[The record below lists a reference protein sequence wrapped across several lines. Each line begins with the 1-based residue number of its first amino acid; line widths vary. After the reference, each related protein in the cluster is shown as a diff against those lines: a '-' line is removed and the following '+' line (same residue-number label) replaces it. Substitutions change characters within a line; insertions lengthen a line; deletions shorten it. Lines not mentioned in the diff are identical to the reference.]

1 MLRFPVKKIRK
12 QFKLLLLLVLLTSAV
27 WFTYLHINQGKTI
40 KLHFN
45 YGKDGERQTE
55 GTDASRKRD
64 ARSSAGHHKSEDT
77 SDSREDDAA
86 DDEPITG
93 GADSRD
99 QSRVRKF
106 LSQHHKKLPWKP
118 EYKGQANLHVFEDW
132 CGSSIAQLR
141 KNLHFPLYPH
151 TRTTVKKLAVAPKWK
166 NYGLRIFGFLHPYR
180 DGDFQF
186 SVSSDDNSEFWLSP
200 DESPLNARLL
210 VYVGQ
215 LGTEWTA
222 PGEFSKFRSQ
232 SSKSVHLI
240 SSRRYYFEI
249 LHKQDDKGSD
259 HVEVGWRP
267 FLPGLKYE
275 VIDSA
280 YISVYTDESSLKMNS
295 VDHIPQTLASH
306 IRLPEAAQPQGVEGV
321 GILHH
326 GADMLRPDP
335 RDTFYS
341 TPMIDSSRLENVLPA
356 CVYSPTY
363 VVKDFPIARYQGLQ
377 FVYLSFVYPNDFTRL
392 THMEREN
399 KCFYRESPIY
409 LEKFGFYKYMKMDEE
424 EDDRP
429 FFFPNP
435 DDFLEEEEVVEAED
449 EAEIVGTQAP
459 KKPSHPSHTS
469 NPSHLHSKPGT
480 TPAGREADEE
490 EDPNEEGEEAVNSNL
505 QHRERR
511 RFSRRDG
518 QMGRD
523 IDRDW
528 GRDYT
533 RGNARHN
540 ARKGLEQ
547 AQPRVLESDT
557 DSVVQ
562 GRSLSWVHS
571 GPGEVGPVR
580 KGDGGEGGGGG
591 EKGAEAPPKLSK
603 SSLLFPQKSSLSAFA
618 SHAKQMLSNS
628 AHRKSPHDSTS
639 KLSGNKKEK
648 KEENKI
654 YITRPRPLKERE
666 REQRRERREERAS
679 RRTREVFPGVFLYQT
694 GKTTRLVNLGA
705 KGHVGGG
712 VTGSKSLVS
721 APQLWPNPPT
731 KEGKPYPHNASHSI
745 SAQNRS
751 TQKSS
756 RRAPPAKQLE
766 KHQRKGERQDLKS
779 TLTADLPRK
788 DPLTPLAHRP
798 DPPPVTSPRLN
809 TTENTL
815 QGQARVTSYLRTSEI
830 TESQQQ
836 PDPEPNPPEFDQE
849 TNRSNPDPEPEPE
862 EGELSDYSYEEM
874 EARPGWAEESIN
886 WQRTFSVNPMDFEL
900 LRSDWNDLRCNVSGN
915 LQLAESEVV
924 DVLAQYM
931 EKLNDR
937 NGGIYTLLRIINV
950 EKRRDS
956 ARGNRYLVE
965 LELMERGRSVVRLSE
980 YIYLLLHRGRQ
991 GDESPENTD
1000 SAPASA
1006 PAPGPVSAATSSL
1019 ATPPPPPTTRPPPQP
1034 GATPMSTAYAKPWL
1048 CQPVML
1054 QWRRDVMVHF
1064 VVPVKNQARWV
1075 QQFISDME
1083 NLHRQTK
1090 DDNFSIIIVDF
1101 ESEDMDV
1108 EQALRESS
1116 VPRYEY
1122 LRREGN
1128 FERSAGLQIGV
1139 DTIEDSH
1146 SIVFL
1151 CDLHIHFPLN
1161 ILEGIRKHCVEG
1173 RLAFAPI
1180 VMRLSCGS
1188 SPREPDGYWEVN
1200 GFGLFGIYKS
1210 DFDKIG
1216 GMNTEEFK
1224 DRWGGEDWELLDRVL
1239 QNGLEVERLRLRNFF
1254 HYYHSKRGMWNAQNK
1269 KSPKG

>member
-1 MLRFPVKKIRK
+1 M
-12 QFKLLLLLVLLTSAV
+12 LLLLPALTC
-27 WFTYLHINQGKTI
+27 
-40 KLHFN
+40 
-45 YGKDGERQTE
+45 
-55 GTDASRKRD
+55 
-64 ARSSAGHHKSEDT
+64 
-77 SDSREDDAA
+77 
-86 DDEPITG
+86 
-93 GADSRD
+93 
-99 QSRVRKF
+99 F
-106 LSQHHKKLPWKP
+106 LSVCWQ
-118 EYKGQANLHVFEDW
+118 YKGQANLHVFEDW

-151 TRTTVKKLAVAPKWK
+151 TRTTLRKLAVAPKWK

-240 SSRRYYFEI
+240 SSRQYYFEI
-249 LHKQDDKGSD
+249 LHKQDDMESTFL
-259 HVEVGWRP
+259 
-267 FLPGLKYE
+267 FLPH
-275 VIDSA
+275 VSA
-280 YISVYTDESSLKMNS
+280 SLNASLSLYFSDESNLKMNS

-306 IRLPEAAQPQGVEGV
+306 IRLPEVSLPQGLERGS
-321 GILHH
+321 IMQH
-326 GADMLRPDP
+326 GADMLKPDP

-341 TPMIDSSRLENVLPA
+341 TPMINPSRLENVLPA
-356 CVYSPTY
+356 CLYSPTY

-399 KCFYRESPIY
+399 KWNICLCLLYYEQYIDY
-409 LEKFGFYKYMKMDEE
+409 A
-424 EDDRP
+424 
-429 FFFPNP
+429 
-435 DDFLEEEEVVEAED
+435 DFC
-449 EAEIVGTQAP
+449 
-459 KKPSHPSHTS
+459 
-469 NPSHLHSKPGT
+469 
-480 TPAGREADEE
+480 
-490 EDPNEEGEEAVNSNL
+490 
-505 QHRERR
+505 
-511 RFSRRDG
+511 
-518 QMGRD
+518 
-523 IDRDW
+523 
-528 GRDYT
+528 
-533 RGNARHN
+533 
-540 ARKGLEQ
+540 
-547 AQPRVLESDT
+547 
-557 DSVVQ
+557 
-562 GRSLSWVHS
+562 
-571 GPGEVGPVR
+571 
-580 KGDGGEGGGGG
+580 
-591 EKGAEAPPKLSK
+591 
-603 SSLLFPQKSSLSAFA
+603 SS
-618 SHAKQMLSNS
+618 
-628 AHRKSPHDSTS
+628 
-639 KLSGNKKEK
+639 
-648 KEENKI
+648 
-654 YITRPRPLKERE
+654 
-666 REQRRERREERAS
+666 
-679 RRTREVFPGVFLYQT
+679 
-694 GKTTRLVNLGA
+694 VNLMA
-705 KGHVGGG
+705 VIHV
-712 VTGSKSLVS
+712 TPHQEIKFNM
-721 APQLWPNPPT
+721 PQGTLKLQPCV
-731 KEGKPYPHNASHSI
+731 NACGCVC
-745 SAQNRS
+745 
-751 TQKSS
+751 
-756 RRAPPAKQLE
+756 LC
-766 KHQRKGERQDLKS
+766 
-779 TLTADLPRK
+779 
-788 DPLTPLAHRP
+788 
-798 DPPPVTSPRLN
+798 
-809 TTENTL
+809 
-815 QGQARVTSYLRTSEI
+815 
-830 TESQQQ
+830 SQQQ
-836 PDPEPNPPEFDQE
+836 PDPDPNPAEFDQDA
-849 TNRSNPDPEPEPE
+849 NRSNPDPDPDPEPEPE
-862 EGELSDYSYEEM
+862 EGEMSDYSYEEV

-924 DVLAQYM
+924 DLFFC
-931 EKLNDR
+931 LCSR
-937 NGGIYTLLRIINV
+937 IYTLLRIINV

-980 YIYLLLHRGRQ
+980 YIYLLLHRSRQ
-991 GDESPENTD
+991 GEESLENTD

-1006 PAPGPVSAATSSL
+1006 PASAPSPL
-1019 ATPPPPPTTRPPPQP
+1019 
-1034 GATPMSTAYAKPWL
+1034 L

-1054 QWRRDVMVHF
+1054 QWRKDVMVHF

-1108 EQALRESS
+1108 EQALRESG

-1161 ILEGIRKHCVEG
+1161 ILESIRKHCVEG

-1180 VMRLSCGS
+1180 VMRLGCGS
-1188 SPREPDGYWEVN
+1188 SPQEPDGYWEVN

-1269 KSPKG
+1269 KKG

>member
-27 WFTYLHINQGKTI
+27 WFTYLHIHQGKTI
-40 KLHFN
+40 KLHLN
-45 YGKDGERQTE
+45 YAKDGERQTD
-55 GTDASRKRD
+55 GSDTSRKRD
-64 ARSSAGHHKSEDT
+64 TRSSTSHHKNEDT
-77 SDSREDDAA
+77 SDSREDEVA
-86 DDEPITG
+86 DDETIAG
-93 GADSRD
+93 VSDSRGH
-99 QSRVRKF
+99 SHIRKF
-106 LSQHHKKLPWKP
+106 LTEHYKKLPWKP
-118 EYKGQANLHVFEDW
+118 EHKGLANLHVFEDW
-132 CGSSIAQLR
+132 CGSSVAQLR

-151 TRTTVKKLAVAPKWK
+151 TRTTLKKLAVAPKWK

-200 DESPLNARLL
+200 DESPVNARLL

-222 PGEFSKFRSQ
+222 PGEFNKFRSQ
-232 SSKSVHLI
+232 SSKSVHLM

-280 YISVYTDESSLKMNS
+280 YISLYADESSLKMNS
-295 VDHIPQTLASH
+295 VGHIPQTFASH
-306 IRLPEAAQPQGVEGV
+306 VGLPQHFLPRKAEEGGTPQ
-321 GILHH
+321 H
-326 GADMLRPDP
+326 GADMLKPDP

-341 TPMIDSSRLENVLPA
+341 TPVIDPSRLENVLPA
-356 CVYSPTY
+356 CLYSPTY

-409 LEKFGFYKYMKMDEE
+409 LEKFGFYKYMKLDEE
-424 EDDRP
+424 EDDDRP

-435 DDFLEEEEVVEAED
+435 DDFLEEGEMVDMED
-449 EAEIVGTQAP
+449 EAEIVGTQSP
-459 KKPSHPSHTS
+459 RKPQTSHASKASHQH
-469 NPSHLHSKPGT
+469 PQPGPT
-480 TPAGREADEE
+480 FAGKDVKDEE
-490 EDPNEEGEEAVNSNL
+490 VDPDEKEDGAVDSIINR
-505 QHRERR
+505 RERR
-511 RFSRRDG
+511 HFAYSDDEMERDTNWKRAQTRTNGSHDAREELSELQSR
-518 QMGRD
+518 M
-523 IDRDW
+523 
-528 GRDYT
+528 
-533 RGNARHN
+533 HH
-540 ARKGLEQ
+540 
-547 AQPRVLESDT
+547 SDT
-557 DSVVQ
+557 DSVAP
-562 GRSLSWVHS
+562 GRSLSWSRHS
-571 GPGEVGPVR
+571 RAGLSPT
-580 KGDGGEGGGGG
+580 GEGGG
-591 EKGAEAPPKLSK
+591 EKEAEAPPKLTRSFFFPKK
-603 SSLLFPQKSSLSAFA
+603 SSIPAR
-618 SHAKQMLSNS
+618 AKRIQSNS
-628 AHRKSPHDSTS
+628 ARTDTLRNNNNQLAGS
-639 KLSGNKKEK
+639 KKEK
-648 KEENKI
+648 NKENKI
-654 YITRPRPLKERE
+654 YITRPRPNRE
-666 REQRRERREERAS
+666 REKERGWRRERREERAS
-679 RRTREVFPGVFLYQT
+679 RHPRDVFPGVFLYQT
-694 GKTTRLVNLGA
+694 GKTTRLVKPGD
-705 KGHVGGG
+705 KGHAGG
-712 VTGSKSLVS
+712 VKSGGRSPVS
-721 APQLWPNPPT
+721 APQLWPDPPT
-731 KEGKPYPHNASHSI
+731 KGAKASLLNQSINIPNASV
-745 SAQNRS
+745 
-751 TQKSS
+751 QKSPDKET
-756 RRAPPAKQLE
+756 ALTQPGEP
-766 KHQRKGERQDLKS
+766 HGKGEKLALKRTAATGSPNKSHRLTSRSHHQD
-779 TLTADLPRK
+779 TTR
-788 DPLTPLAHRP
+788 H
-798 DPPPVTSPRLN
+798 SPHRLN
-809 TTENTL
+809 STGNIR
-815 QGQARVTSYLRTSEI
+815 GQLRVTSYLRTTEI
-830 TESQQQ
+830 TESQ
-836 PDPEPNPPEFDQE
+836 PDPKRAELERD
-849 TNRSNPDPEPEPE
+849 TNKSNPDPEAEPE
-862 EGELSDYSYEEM
+862 EGETSDYSYEEV

-931 EKLNDR
+931 EKLNER

-980 YIYLLLHRGRQ
+980 YIYLMLHRGRRVN
-991 GDESPENTD
+991 ESLENTEA
-1000 SAPASA
+1000 APAS
-1006 PAPGPVSAATSSL
+1006 GPSAATSNL
-1019 ATPPPPPTTRPPPQP
+1019 GAAPHPPPTKSPSRP
-1034 GATPMSTAYAKPWL
+1034 GATAWSAAYAKPLL

-1054 QWRRDVMVHF
+1054 QWRQDVMVHF

-1083 NLHRQTK
+1083 NLHHQTK

-1108 EQALRESS
+1108 EQALRDSS

-1122 LRREGN
+1122 LRRKGN

-1151 CDLHIHFPLN
+1151 CDLHIHFPFN
-1161 ILEGIRKHCVEG
+1161 ILESIRKHCVEG

-1180 VMRLSCGS
+1180 VMRLGCGS

-1210 DFDKIG
+1210 DFEKIG

-1269 KSPKG
+1269 KSAKG

>member
-64 ARSSAGHHKSEDT
+64 TRSSAGHHKSEDT
-77 SDSREDDAA
+77 SDSREDEAA
-86 DDEPITG
+86 V
-93 GADSRD
+93 S
-99 QSRVRKF
+99 
-106 LSQHHKKLPWKP
+106 LSLSCLLSFFIFCLTNLPNIN
-118 EYKGQANLHVFEDW
+118 YKGQANLHVFEDW

-151 TRTTVKKLAVAPKWK
+151 TRITVKKLAVAPKWK

-186 SVSSDDNSEFWLSP
+186 SVSSDDNSELWLSP

-280 YISVYTDESSLKMNS
+280 YISLYTDESSLKMNS

-306 IRLPEAAQPQGVEGV
+306 IRLPEESQPQ
-321 GILHH
+321 
-326 GADMLRPDP
+326 ADMLKPDP

-341 TPMIDSSRLENVLPA
+341 TPMIDPSRLENILPA
-356 CVYSPTY
+356 CLYSPTY

-377 FVYLSFVYPNDFTRL
+377 FVYLSFVYPNDFTR
-392 THMEREN
+392 HY
-399 KCFYRESPIY
+399 CFYLS
-409 LEKFGFYKYMKMDEE
+409 KK
-424 EDDRP
+424 
-429 FFFPNP
+429 
-435 DDFLEEEEVVEAED
+435 EEEVVEAED
-449 EAEIVGTQAP
+449 EAEIVGTQSP
-459 KKPSHPSHTS
+459 KKPSHPSQTSHTS
-469 NPSHLHSKPGT
+469 NPSHQHSKPGP
-480 TPAGREADEE
+480 TPAGREGEEEE
-490 EDPNEEGEEAVNSNL
+490 EDPDEEEEGAVNSIIRR
-505 QHRERR
+505 RERR
-511 RFSRRDG
+511 HFPHRDG
-518 QMGRD
+518 QMERD
-523 IDRDW
+523 LDRDW
-528 GRDYT
+528 GRDHT
-533 RGNARHN
+533 KGDMRQDS
-540 ARKGLEQ
+540 RKGLAEPQ
-547 AQPRVLESDT
+547 QRVLEPDT
-557 DSVVQ
+557 DSVVR
-562 GRSLSWVHS
+562 GRSLSWIHT
-571 GPGEVGPVR
+571 GP
-580 KGDGGEGGGGG
+580 
-591 EKGAEAPPKLSK
+591 
-603 SSLLFPQKSSLSAFA
+603 
-618 SHAKQMLSNS
+618 
-628 AHRKSPHDSTS
+628 
-639 KLSGNKKEK
+639 
-648 KEENKI
+648 
-654 YITRPRPLKERE
+654 
-666 REQRRERREERAS
+666 
-679 RRTREVFPGVFLYQT
+679 
-694 GKTTRLVNLGA
+694 
-705 KGHVGGG
+705 
-712 VTGSKSLVS
+712 
-721 APQLWPNPPT
+721 
-731 KEGKPYPHNASHSI
+731 
-745 SAQNRS
+745 
-751 TQKSS
+751 
-756 RRAPPAKQLE
+756 
-766 KHQRKGERQDLKS
+766 
-779 TLTADLPRK
+779 
-788 DPLTPLAHRP
+788 
-798 DPPPVTSPRLN
+798 
-809 TTENTL
+809 
-815 QGQARVTSYLRTSEI
+815 I

-836 PDPEPNPPEFDQE
+836 PDPDPNPAEFDQDV
-849 TNRSNPDPEPEPE
+849 NRSNPDPDPEPEPE
-862 EGELSDYSYEEM
+862 EGEMSDYSYEEV

-886 WQRTFSVNPMDFEL
+886 WQRTFSVNSMDFEL

-931 EKLNDR
+931 EKLNER

-991 GDESPENTD
+991 GEESLENTD

-1006 PAPGPVSAATSSL
+1006 PASPL
-1019 ATPPPPPTTRPPPQP
+1019 
-1034 GATPMSTAYAKPWL
+1034 L

-1161 ILEGIRKHCVEG
+1161 ILESIRKHCVEG

-1188 SPREPDGYWEVN
+1188 SPQEPDGYWEVN

-1254 HYYHSKRGMWNAQNK
+1254 HYYHSKRGISFFLTRSHMGAL
-1269 KSPKG
+1269 

>member
-55 GTDASRKRD
+55 GTDANRKRD
-64 ARSSAGHHKSEDT
+64 SRSSAGHHKSEDT
-77 SDSREDDAA
+77 SDSREDEAA
-86 DDEPITG
+86 DDEPIRG
-93 GADSRD
+93 GADGRGNSHL
-99 QSRVRKF
+99 RKF
-106 LSQHHKKLPWKP
+106 LSQRHKKLPWKP

-132 CGSSIAQLR
+132 CGSSVAQLR
-141 KNLHFPLYPH
+141 KNLHFPLFPH

-186 SVSSDDNSEFWLSP
+186 SVSSDDNSEFWLSS
-200 DESPLNARLL
+200 DESPLSARLL

-222 PGEFSKFRSQ
+222 PGEFNKFRSQ

-280 YISVYTDESSLKMNS
+280 YISLYTDESDLKMNS

-306 IRLPEAAQPQGVEGV
+306 IRLPEDSQPQGREG
-321 GILHH
+321 GSFTQH
-326 GADMLRPDP
+326 GADMLKPDP

-341 TPMIDSSRLENVLPA
+341 TPMIDPSRLENVLPA
-356 CVYSPTY
+356 CLYSPTY

-435 DDFLEEEEVVEAED
+435 DDFLEEEEGVEAED
-449 EAEIVGTQAP
+449 EAEIVGTPSP
-459 KKPSHPSHTS
+459 KKLSHPSHTS
-469 NPSHLHSKPGT
+469 HTSNPDHHHLRPGPT
-480 TPAGREADEE
+480 TGVREQEEEEEADEE
-490 EDPNEEGEEAVNSNL
+490 EDTMNRIM
-505 QHRERR
+505 HRRERR
-511 RFSRRDG
+511 HFL
-518 QMGRD
+518 GRD
-523 IDRDW
+523 RDREW
-528 GRDYT
+528 V
-533 RGNARHN
+533 RGNIRQDIRNVPSDFQHG
-540 ARKGLEQ
+540 GLQ
-547 AQPRVLESDT
+547 SDAY
-557 DSVVQ
+557 SVVR
-562 GRSLSWVHS
+562 GRSLSAVRT
-571 GPGEVGPVR
+571 GPAELNPGRNTG
-580 KGDGGEGGGGG
+580 GDRE
-591 EKGAEAPPKLSK
+591 AENPPKLNKPSI
-603 SSLLFPQKSSLSAFA
+603 LFSQKSSLSALA
-618 SHAKQMLSNS
+618 SRAKQILSNS
-628 AHRKSPHDSTS
+628 AHSNNLHDDNNAA
-639 KLSGNKKEK
+639 GNKR
-648 KEENKI
+648 KEENKV
-654 YITRPRPLKERE
+654 YITRPRHAKERE
-666 REQRRERREERAS
+666 REQHRERKEEREWAS
-679 RRTREVFPGVFLYQT
+679 RHPREVFPGVFLYQT

-705 KGHVGGG
+705 KGHTTGGRH
-712 VTGSKSLVS
+712 VVS
-721 APQLWPNPPT
+721 APLWPNPLT
-731 KEGKPYPHNASHSI
+731 KERKTGSHNSSTSTRNESVHKSANMAAVGKQI
-745 SAQNRS
+745 DRS
-751 TQKSS
+751 K
-756 RRAPPAKQLE
+756 
-766 KHQRKGERQDLKS
+766 RKGEYRSLKTTVTS
-779 TLTADLPRK
+779 DSKPQPPHLQ
-788 DPLTPLAHRP
+788 
-798 DPPPVTSPRLN
+798 DPPLPPVNATDN
-809 TTENTL
+809 T
-815 QGQARVTSYLRTSEI
+815 QIRVTSYLRTSEI

-836 PDPEPNPPEFDQE
+836 RDLDPNAAELDPEI
-849 TNRSNPDPEPEPE
+849 NRSNPDPEPDAEPEPE
-862 EGELSDYSYEEM
+862 EGELSDYSYEEV

-931 EKLNDR
+931 EKLNER

-980 YIYLLLHRGRQ
+980 YIYLLLHRSRQ

-1000 SAPASA
+1000 SVLASA
-1006 PAPGPVSAATSSL
+1006 PAAAPSSATPSH
-1019 ATPPPPPTTRPPPQP
+1019 ATPPPPTTKPPARA
-1034 GATPMSTAYAKPWL
+1034 GATPWSTAYAKPLL

-1101 ESEDMDV
+1101 ESDDMDV

-1151 CDLHIHFPLN
+1151 CDLHIHFPHN
-1161 ILEGIRKHCVEG
+1161 IVESIRKHCVEG

-1180 VMRLSCGS
+1180 VMRLGCGS

-1269 KSPKG
+1269 KTPKG

>member
-27 WFTYLHINQGKTI
+27 WFTYLHINQGKNI

-64 ARSSAGHHKSEDT
+64 TRSSAGHHRSEDT
-77 SDSREDDAA
+77 SDSREDEAA
-86 DDEPITG
+86 DDEPMAG
-93 GADSRD
+93 GTEGRD
-99 QSRVRKF
+99 HTHVRKF
-106 LSQHHKKLPWKP
+106 LSQHFKKLPWKP

-151 TRTTVKKLAVAPKWK
+151 SRTTAKKLAVAPKWK
-166 NYGLRIFGFLHPYR
+166 NYGLRIFGFLHPYK

-232 SSKSVHLI
+232 ASKSVHLI

-280 YISVYTDESSLKMNS
+280 YISLYTDESSVKMNV

-306 IRLPEAAQPQGVEGV
+306 VRLPEESHPQGLERGRIV
-321 GILHH
+321 LH
-326 GADMLRPDP
+326 GADMLKPDP

-341 TPMIDSSRLENVLPA
+341 TPMIDPSRLENILPA
-356 CVYSPTY
+356 CLYSPTY

-435 DDFLEEEEVVEAED
+435 DDFLEEEEVVDAED
-449 EAEIVGTQAP
+449 EAEIVGTLSP
-459 KKPSHPSHTS
+459 KRASHPSQTSHTS
-469 NPSHLHSKPGT
+469 IPANQRSKPGPT
-480 TPAGREADEE
+480 SAGRGNGEDK
-490 EDPNEEGEEAVNSNL
+490 EDPNNEDEEGAVGSIM
-505 QHRERR
+505 QRRERR
-511 RFSRRDG
+511 HFPHRDR
-518 QMGRD
+518 QMDRD

-528 GRDYT
+528 GRDPP
-533 RGNARHN
+533 RRVVRHDTE
-540 ARKGLEQ
+540 K
-547 AQPRVLESDT
+547 AQLRLPQPDMDT
-557 DSVVQ
+557 VVRA
-562 GRSLSWVHS
+562 RSLSWMHTDPADLNS
-571 GPGEVGPVR
+571 VR
-580 KGDGGEGGGGG
+580 KGEEERGTERR
-591 EKGAEAPPKLSK
+591 PKLSK
-603 SSLLFPQKSSLSAFA
+603 SSLLFPQKSSLSALA
-618 SHAKQMLSNS
+618 NRARQILSNS
-628 AHRKSPHDSTS
+628 AHSNNNLHD
-639 KLSGNKKEK
+639 KLAGNKKEK
-648 KEENKI
+648 RDENKI
-654 YITRPRPLKERE
+654 YITRPRPAKEREKERE
-666 REQRRERREERAS
+666 REQWRERREERAS
-679 RRTREVFPGVFLYQT
+679 RHPREVFPGVFLYQT
-694 GKTTRLVNLGA
+694 GKTTRLVNLGPRRHGITGGRSLISAA
-705 KGHVGGG
+705 K
-712 VTGSKSLVS
+712 
-721 APQLWPNPPT
+721 LWPNPPV
-731 KEGKPYPHNASHSI
+731 KEGKTAPHNGSI
-745 SAQNRS
+745 TVQSES
-751 TQKSS
+751 TQK
-756 RRAPPAKQLE
+756 PANKAVKQLE
-766 KHQRKGERQDLKS
+766 KSRRKGDSQDLKA
-779 TLTADLPRK
+779 TVEGDVQNKADHRI
-788 DPLTPLAHRP
+788 PLTDRQGPPLS
-798 DPPPVTSPRLN
+798 PVTLPKLN
-809 TTENTL
+809 STDIMN
-815 QGQARVTSYLRTSEI
+815 QGPSHVTSYLRTSEI

-836 PDPEPNPPEFDQE
+836 PYLSPADTDPEANH
-849 TNRSNPDPEPEPE
+849 SNPDPDRDLEQEPEPE
-862 EGELSDYSYEEM
+862 EGEMSDYSYEEV

-931 EKLNDR
+931 EKLNER

-991 GDESPENTD
+991 GEESLENTD
-1000 SAPASA
+1000 SVPASA
-1006 PAPGPVSAATSSL
+1006 PASPPSAATPSL
-1019 ATPPPPPTTRPPPQP
+1019 TTQPPPPPAPTKSPAHPA
-1034 GATPMSTAYAKPWL
+1034 ATPWSTAYAKPLL

-1101 ESEDMDV
+1101 ESDDMDM

-1161 ILEGIRKHCVEG
+1161 ILESIRKHCVEG

-1180 VMRLSCGS
+1180 VMRLGCGS
-1188 SPREPDGYWEVN
+1188 SPQEPDGYWEVN

-1269 KSPKG
+1269 KTPKG

>member
-77 SDSREDDAA
+77 SDSREDEAA
-86 DDEPITG
+86 DDEPITA
-93 GADSRD
+93 GADGRD
-99 QSRVRKF
+99 HTHIWKF
-106 LSQHHKKLPWKP
+106 LNQQHKKLPWKP

-132 CGSSIAQLR
+132 CGSSVAQLR

-232 SSKSVHLI
+232 SSKSVHLM

-275 VIDSA
+275 MIDSA
-280 YISVYTDESSLKMNS
+280 YVSLYTDESSLKMNS

-306 IRLPEAAQPQGVEGV
+306 IRLPEESQPQGLG
-321 GILHH
+321 GSIKLH
-326 GADMLRPDP
+326 GADMLKPDP
-335 RDTFYS
+335 RDTFYN
-341 TPMIDSSRLENVLPA
+341 TPMIDPSRLENVLPA
-356 CVYSPTY
+356 CLYSPTY

-435 DDFLEEEEVVEAED
+435 DDFLEEEELVDTED
-449 EAEIVGTQAP
+449 EAEIVGTQRP
-459 KKPSHPSHTS
+459 HRPSHPNQTSHTS
-469 NPSHLHSKPGT
+469 NPSYQYQRTGS
-480 TPAGREADEE
+480 TPAGREVKQEGDN
-490 EDPNEEGEEAVNSNL
+490 PNEEGEEAVNSVSRR
-505 QHRERR
+505 RERR
-511 RFSRRDG
+511 RFPERDR
-518 QMGRD
+518 QMGKVLERE
-523 IDRDW
+523 RDW
-528 GRDYT
+528 GRDHT
-533 RGNARHN
+533 RGNVR
-540 ARKGLEQ
+540 Q
-547 AQPRVLESDT
+547 ATRRGHEEPMALQPDV
-557 DSVVQ
+557 DSVVR
-562 GRSLSWVHS
+562 GRSLSWIRTDPAYLDRMKTDR
-571 GPGEVGPVR
+571 GAG
-580 KGDGGEGGGGG
+580 GGEG
-591 EKGAEAPPKLSK
+591 ERGAETPHKLTK
-603 SSLLFPQKSSLSAFA
+603 SSLLFPQKSSLSALA
-618 SHAKQMLSNS
+618 SRARQILSNS
-628 AHRKSPHDSTS
+628 AHSNQPHDNS
-639 KLSGNKKEK
+639 KKHKKEK

-654 YITRPRPLKERE
+654 YITRPRPAKEREKE
-666 REQRRERREERAS
+666 REQRQERREDRAF
-679 RRTREVFPGVFLYQT
+679 RRPREVFPGVFLYQT

-705 KGHVGGG
+705 KGQGGG
-712 VTGSKSLVS
+712 ATGVRRLIS

-731 KEGKPYPHNASHSI
+731 KEGKASPRNASIHI
-745 SAQNRS
+745 H
-751 TQKSS
+751 TEPGQKSAS
-756 RRAPPAKQLE
+756 KAAE
-766 KHQRKGERQDLKS
+766 KNKGKGDLR
-779 TLTADLPRK
+779 TTVMADLPSK
-788 DPLTPLAHRP
+788 GDLLIPPSYHQ
-798 DPPPVTSPRLN
+798 DPPLPATTAKFN
-809 TTENTL
+809 YTENTL
-815 QGQARVTSYLRTSEI
+815 HNQLRVTSYLKTSEI

-836 PDPEPNPPEFDQE
+836 PDPDPNQADLEHDP
-849 TNRSNPDPEPEPE
+849 NRSNPDPDPEPEPE
-862 EGELSDYSYEEM
+862 EGEMSDYSYEEV
-874 EARPGWAEESIN
+874 EVRPGWAEESIN

-931 EKLNDR
+931 EKLNER

-980 YIYLLLHRGRQ
+980 YIYLLLHRGKQ
-991 GDESPENTD
+991 GEESLENTD

-1006 PAPGPVSAATSSL
+1006 PATPPSAAT
-1019 ATPPPPPTTRPPPQP
+1019 AGFTTPAPPPSTRSSARP
-1034 GATPMSTAYAKPWL
+1034 GATPWSTAYAKPLL

-1090 DDNFSIIIVDF
+1090 DDNFSIIVVDF

-1139 DTIEDSH
+1139 DTIEDGH

-1161 ILEGIRKHCVEG
+1161 ILESIRKHCVEG

-1180 VMRLSCGS
+1180 VMRLGCGS
-1188 SPREPDGYWEVN
+1188 SPLEPDGYWEVN

-1269 KSPKG
+1269 KTPKG

>member
-27 WFTYLHINQGKTI
+27 WFTYLHINQSKTI

-45 YGKDGERQTE
+45 YGKGERQTD

-64 ARSSAGHHKSEDT
+64 TRSSAGHHKSEDT
-77 SDSREDDAA
+77 SDSREDE
-86 DDEPITG
+86 DDEPIIG

-99 QSRVRKF
+99 QTHIRTF
-106 LSQHHKKLPWKP
+106 LSQKQKKLLWKP
-118 EYKGQANLHVFEDW
+118 E
-132 CGSSIAQLR
+132 
-141 KNLHFPLYPH
+141 
-151 TRTTVKKLAVAPKWK
+151 
-166 NYGLRIFGFLHPYR
+166 
-180 DGDFQF
+180 
-186 SVSSDDNSEFWLSP
+186 
-200 DESPLNARLL
+200 
-210 VYVGQ
+210 

-222 PGEFSKFRSQ
+222 PGEFTKFRSQ
-232 SSKSVHLI
+232 SSKSVLI

-280 YISVYTDESSLKMNS
+280 YISLYTESSLKMNS

-306 IRLPEAAQPQGVEGV
+306 IHLPAEFRPQGLEGD
-321 GILHH
+321 IITPH

-341 TPMIDSSRLENVLPA
+341 PMIDHTRLQNVLPA
-356 CVYSPTY
+356 CLYSPTY

-409 LEKFGFYKYMKMDEE
+409 LEFGFYKYMKMDEE

-435 DDFLEEEEVVEAED
+435 DPDV
-449 EAEIVGTQAP
+449 
-459 KKPSHPSHTS
+459 
-469 NPSHLHSKPGT
+469 
-480 TPAGREADEE
+480 
-490 EDPNEEGEEAVNSNL
+490 
-505 QHRERR
+505 
-511 RFSRRDG
+511 
-518 QMGRD
+518 
-523 IDRDW
+523 
-528 GRDYT
+528 
-533 RGNARHN
+533 
-540 ARKGLEQ
+540 
-547 AQPRVLESDT
+547 
-557 DSVVQ
+557 DSVVR
-562 GRSLSWVHS
+562 GRTLSWVYT
-571 GPGEVGPVR
+571 GPSDQDLNKKAKAQGGRGDLEV
-580 KGDGGEGGGGG
+580 
-591 EKGAEAPPKLSK
+591 PPKISK
-603 SSLLFPQKSSLSAFA
+603 SSLLFPQKTSLSALT
-618 SHAKQMLSNS
+618 SRAKQILSNS
-628 AHRKSPHDSTS
+628 AHSNYPHTNSNKPVGS
-639 KLSGNKKEK
+639 KKEK
-648 KEENKI
+648 REESKI
-654 YITRPRPLKERE
+654 YITRPRPAKEREKE

-679 RRTREVFPGVFLYQT
+679 RHPREVFPGVFLYQT
-694 GKTTRLVNLGA
+694 GKTTRLVNLGQRR
-705 KGHVGGG
+705 HGGRG
-712 VTGSKSLVS
+712 GSVVRHLIG
-721 APQLWPNPPT
+721 APQLWHSPPT
-731 KEGKPYPHNASHSI
+731 KDSKTSAHNKSVNIQSETAE
-745 SAQNRS
+745 RS
-751 TQKSS
+751 FNKVAMT
-756 RRAPPAKQLE
+756 KQLE
-766 KHQRKGERQDLKS
+766 KIKRKGESRDLR
-779 TLTADLPRK
+779 TTVTADLPSKK
-788 DPLTPLAHRP
+788 DIQIPLSYHQE
-798 DPPPVTSPRLN
+798 PPPTPASETRLSY
-809 TTENTL
+809 TENTIHSQL
-815 QGQARVTSYLRTSEI
+815 RVTSYLRTSEI
-830 TESQQQ
+830 TES
-836 PDPEPNPPEFDQE
+836 
-849 TNRSNPDPEPEPE
+849 
-862 EGELSDYSYEEM
+862 
-874 EARPGWAEESIN
+874 
-886 WQRTFSVNPMDFEL
+886 
-900 LRSDWNDLRCNVSGN
+900 
-915 LQLAESEVV
+915 
-924 DVLAQYM
+924 
-931 EKLNDR
+931 
-937 NGGIYTLLRIINV
+937 IYTLLRIINV

-980 YIYLLLHRGRQ
+980 YIYLLLHHGRQ
-991 GDESPENTD
+991 GEESVENTD

-1006 PAPGPVSAATSSL
+1006 PTPLPSASATSF
-1019 ATPPPPPTTRPPPQP
+1019 TTQHPSPSTRSSVRP
-1034 GATPMSTAYAKPWL
+1034 GATPWSTAYAKPLL

-1064 VVPVKNQARWV
+1064 VVPKNQARWV

-1083 NLHRQTK
+1083 NLHQQTK

-1108 EQALRESS
+1108 EQALRDSS
-1116 VPRYEY
+1116 VPYEY

-1139 DTIEDSH
+1139 DTIKDSH

-1161 ILEGIRKHCVEG
+1161 ILESIRKHCVEG

-1188 SPREPDGYWEVN
+1188 SPLEPDYWEVN

-1224 DRWGGEDWELLDRVL
+1224 DRWGGEDWELLDVL

-1254 HYYHSKRGMWNAQNK
+1254 HYYHSKRGMWNSQNK
-1269 KSPKG
+1269 KTS

>member
-77 SDSREDDAA
+77 SDSREDDGA
-86 DDEPITG
+86 DDEPIAG
-93 GADSRD
+93 GSDGRD
-99 QSRVRKF
+99 HAHVRKF
-106 LSQHHKKLPWKP
+106 LNQNHKKLPWKP
-118 EYKGQANLHVFEDW
+118 EFKGQANLHVFEDW
-132 CGSSIAQLR
+132 CGSSVAQLR

-222 PGEFSKFRSQ
+222 PGEFGKFRSQ

-275 VIDSA
+275 VVDSA
-280 YISVYTDESSLKMNS
+280 YISLYTDESNLKMNS

-306 IRLPEAAQPQGVEGV
+306 VRLPEDSRPPGVEARR
-321 GILHH
+321 LSLH
-326 GADMLRPDP
+326 GADMLKPDP

-341 TPMIDSSRLENVLPA
+341 TPMIDPSRLENVLPA
-356 CVYSPTY
+356 CLYSPTY

-435 DDFLEEEEVVEAED
+435 DDFLEEEEMVDTED

-459 KKPSHPSHTS
+459 KKPSRPSQSSHTS
-469 NPSHLHSKPGT
+469 KPPHQHSRPGP
-480 TPAGREADEE
+480 TPADRGAEE
-490 EDPNEEGEEAVNSNL
+490 EEEGEEPNGEDEGNADSVVRR
-505 QHRERR
+505 RERR
-511 RFSRRDG
+511 HFPHRDRG
-518 QMGRD
+518 L
-523 IDRDW
+523 DRDW
-528 GRDYT
+528 GRDHT
-533 RGNARHN
+533 RGYMRQDST
-540 ARKGLEQ
+540 KEVEEP
-547 AQPRVLESDT
+547 QPRVLRPEME
-557 DSVVQ
+557 SVVR
-562 GRSLSWVHS
+562 GRSLSWVRTDPS
-571 GPGEVGPVR
+571 EVDPVK
-580 KGDGGEGGGGG
+580 KGAGSEKGGELRV
-591 EKGAEAPPKLSK
+591 KFSK
-603 SSLLFPQKSSLSAFA
+603 SSLLFPQKSSLSALA
-618 SHAKQMLSNS
+618 SRARQILSNS
-628 AHRKSPHDSTS
+628 AHSTILHENS
-639 KLSGNKKEK
+639 KLTGGKKDK

-654 YITRPRPLKERE
+654 YITRPRPAKEREKERE
-666 REQRRERREERAS
+666 REQRRERREDRAS
-679 RRTREVFPGVFLYQT
+679 RHPREVFPGVFLYQT
-694 GKTTRLVNLGA
+694 GKTTKLVNLGA
-705 KGHVGGG
+705 KGRVVGG
-712 VTGSKSLVS
+712 VTGGRSLIS

-731 KEGKPYPHNASHSI
+731 KPGKATPHNGSVNEIVQKPASKGVGPKQ
-745 SAQNRS
+745 AE
-751 TQKSS
+751 KS
-756 RRAPPAKQLE
+756 K
-766 KHQRKGERQDLKS
+766 RKGEMRDSK
-779 TLTADLPRK
+779 TTVTADLPRK
-788 DPLTPLAHRP
+788 GDLLIPLSYHQDPPR
-798 DPPPVTSPRLN
+798 PPVTPPGSN
-809 TTENTL
+809 DTENIV
-815 QGQARVTSYLRTSEI
+815 QGQTRVTSYLKTSEI
-830 TESQQQ
+830 TESHQQ
-836 PDPEPNPPEFDQE
+836 PDPEPNQTDNDQE

-862 EGELSDYSYEEM
+862 PEPEEGEMSDYSYEEV

-931 EKLNDR
+931 EKLNER

-965 LELMERGRSVVRLSE
+965 LELMERGRSVLRLSE

-991 GDESPENTD
+991 GEESLENTD

-1006 PAPGPVSAATSSL
+1006 PASAPSTATPGLT
-1019 ATPPPPPTTRPPPQP
+1019 TPPPPPSTRSPVRP
-1034 GATPMSTAYAKPWL
+1034 GATAWSTAYAKPLL

-1108 EQALRESS
+1108 EQALRDSS

-1161 ILEGIRKHCVEG
+1161 ILESIRKHCVEG

-1188 SPREPDGYWEVN
+1188 SPLEPDGYWEVN

>member
-45 YGKDGERQTE
+45 YGKDGERQME

-64 ARSSAGHHKSEDT
+64 TRSSAGHHKSEDT
-77 SDSREDDAA
+77 SDSREDEAA

-93 GADSRD
+93 GANGRD
-99 QSRVRKF
+99 NTHVRKF
-106 LSQHHKKLPWKP
+106 LSQRHKKFPWKP

-180 DGDFQF
+180 DDFQF
-186 SVSSDDNSEFWLSP
+186 SVSSDDNSELWLSP

-210 VYVGQ
+210 VY

-232 SSKSVHLI
+232 SSKSVLI

-280 YISVYTDESSLKMNS
+280 YISLYTESSLKMNS

-306 IRLPEAAQPQGVEGV
+306 IRLPEESQPQGVEG
-321 GILHH
+321 GSSIMQH
-326 GADMLRPDP
+326 GADMLKPDP

-341 TPMIDSSRLENVLPA
+341 PMIDPSRLENVLPA
-356 CVYSPTY
+356 CLYSPTY

-409 LEKFGFYKYMKMDEE
+409 LE
-424 EDDRP
+424 
-429 FFFPNP
+429 
-435 DDFLEEEEVVEAED
+435 FLEEEEVVEGED
-449 EAEIVGTQAP
+449 EAEIVGTQSP
-459 KKPSHPSHTS
+459 KKPSHPSLTSHTS
-469 NPSHLHSKPGT
+469 NPSHQHSKPGP
-480 TPAGREADEE
+480 TPAGREGEEEEVDPDDDEE
-490 EDPNEEGEEAVNSNL
+490 GAVNN
-505 QHRERR
+505 HIIRRRERR
-511 RFSRRDG
+511 HFLHRDG
-518 QMGRD
+518 QMGRES
-523 IDRDW
+523 DRDW
-528 GRDYT
+528 GRDHT
-533 RGNARHN
+533 RGSIRQDS
-540 ARKGLEQ
+540 RKGLDEP
-547 AQPRVLESDT
+547 QPRLPEPDT
-557 DSVVQ
+557 DNVVR
-562 GRSLSWVHS
+562 GRSLSWIHTGPVEQ
-571 GPGEVGPVR
+571 GPGR
-580 KGDGGEGGGGG
+580 KGGGAGGGGGRGGGGGGGG
-591 EKGAEAPPKLSK
+591 EKGAETPPKLSK
-603 SSLLFPQKSSLSAFA
+603 SSLLFPQKSSLSALA
-618 SHAKQMLSNS
+618 SRAKQILSNS
-628 AHRKSPHDSTS
+628 AHSNNPYDKNNNAHNN
-639 KLSGNKKEK
+639 KLAGNR

-654 YITRPRPLKERE
+654 YITRPRPARERERE

-679 RRTREVFPGVFLYQT
+679 RHPREVFPGVFLYQT

-705 KGHVGGG
+705 KGHAGGG
-712 VTGSKSLVS
+712 VTGGRSLVS

-731 KEGKPYPHNASHSI
+731 KGGKTSPHNGSI
-745 SAQNRS
+745 NMQNESVQKTVRRSAV
-751 TQKSS
+751 
-756 RRAPPAKQLE
+756 AKQPE
-766 KHQRKGERQDLKS
+766 KSKRKGEHQDLK
-779 TLTADLPRK
+779 TTVTANLPSK
-788 DPLTPLAHRP
+788 EGPLTPLSHHQ
-798 DPPPVTSPRLN
+798 DPPPPLVTMPRLN
-809 TTENTL
+809 STENML
-815 QGQARVTSYLRTSEI
+815 QGQSRVTSYLKISEI
-830 TESQQQ
+830 TES
-836 PDPEPNPPEFDQE
+836 
-849 TNRSNPDPEPEPE
+849 
-862 EGELSDYSYEEM
+862 
-874 EARPGWAEESIN
+874 
-886 WQRTFSVNPMDFEL
+886 
-900 LRSDWNDLRCNVSGN
+900 
-915 LQLAESEVV
+915 
-924 DVLAQYM
+924 
-931 EKLNDR
+931 
-937 NGGIYTLLRIINV
+937 IYTLLRIINV

-991 GDESPENTD
+991 GEESLENTD

-1006 PAPGPVSAATSSL
+1006 PASAPSPATSSL
-1019 ATPPPPPTTRPPPQP
+1019 ATPPPLPSTKSPARP
-1034 GATPMSTAYAKPWL
+1034 GATPWSTAYAKPLL

-1064 VVPVKNQARWV
+1064 VVPKNQARWV

-1108 EQALRESS
+1108 EQALRDSS
-1116 VPRYEY
+1116 VPYEY

-1161 ILEGIRKHCVEG
+1161 ILESIRKHCVEG

-1188 SPREPDGYWEVN
+1188 SPREPDYWEVN
-1200 GFGLFGIYKS
+1200 GFGLFGIYKT

-1224 DRWGGEDWELLDRVL
+1224 DRWGGEDWELLDVL

-1269 KSPKG
+1269 KTP

>member
-1 MLRFPVKKIRK
+1 MPMLRFPVKKIRK
-12 QFKLLLLLVLLTSAV
+12 QFKLLLLLVLLTSAA

-45 YGKDGERQTE
+45 YGKVDEGETAIFV
-55 GTDASRKRD
+55 TSMLASLL
-64 ARSSAGHHKSEDT
+64 
-77 SDSREDDAA
+77 AA
-86 DDEPITG
+86 VDYPL
-93 GADSRD
+93 
-99 QSRVRKF
+99 VVFCF
-106 LSQHHKKLPWKP
+106 LENMFLRLFALMCVLCVCWQ
-118 EYKGQANLHVFEDW
+118 YKGQVNLHVFEDW
-132 CGSSIAQLR
+132 CGSSVAQLR

-151 TRTTVKKLAVAPKWK
+151 TRTTLKKLAVAPKWK

-200 DESPLNARLL
+200 DESPLSARLL

-222 PGEFSKFRSQ
+222 PGEFTKFRSQ

-280 YISVYTDESSLKMNS
+280 YISLYTDESSLKMNS

-306 IRLPEAAQPQGVEGV
+306 IRLPEVSWPRGPEGKLNV
-321 GILHH
+321 QH

-341 TPMIDSSRLENVLPA
+341 TPMIDPSRLENTLPA
-356 CVYSPTY
+356 CLYSPTY

-435 DDFLEEEEVVEAED
+435 DE
-449 EAEIVGTQAP
+449 
-459 KKPSHPSHTS
+459 
-469 NPSHLHSKPGT
+469 
-480 TPAGREADEE
+480 TP
-490 EDPNEEGEEAVNSNL
+490 
-505 QHRERR
+505 
-511 RFSRRDG
+511 
-518 QMGRD
+518 
-523 IDRDW
+523 
-528 GRDYT
+528 
-533 RGNARHN
+533 
-540 ARKGLEQ
+540 
-547 AQPRVLESDT
+547 
-557 DSVVQ
+557 
-562 GRSLSWVHS
+562 VHS
-571 GPGEVGPVR
+571 
-580 KGDGGEGGGGG
+580 
-591 EKGAEAPPKLSK
+591 
-603 SSLLFPQKSSLSAFA
+603 
-618 SHAKQMLSNS
+618 
-628 AHRKSPHDSTS
+628 
-639 KLSGNKKEK
+639 
-648 KEENKI
+648 
-654 YITRPRPLKERE
+654 
-666 REQRRERREERAS
+666 
-679 RRTREVFPGVFLYQT
+679 
-694 GKTTRLVNLGA
+694 
-705 KGHVGGG
+705 
-712 VTGSKSLVS
+712 
-721 APQLWPNPPT
+721 QL
-731 KEGKPYPHNASHSI
+731 
-745 SAQNRS
+745 
-751 TQKSS
+751 
-756 RRAPPAKQLE
+756 
-766 KHQRKGERQDLKS
+766 
-779 TLTADLPRK
+779 
-788 DPLTPLAHRP
+788 
-798 DPPPVTSPRLN
+798 
-809 TTENTL
+809 
-815 QGQARVTSYLRTSEI
+815 RVTSYLRTSVI

-836 PDPEPNPPEFDQE
+836 PNPDPNPAGIDPD
-849 TNRSNPDPEPEPE
+849 THRSNPHPDPDPEAEPE
-862 EGELSDYSYEEM
+862 EGEMSDYSYEEV
-874 EARPGWAEESIN
+874 EIRPGWAEESIN

-931 EKLNDR
+931 EKLNER

-965 LELMERGRSVVRLSE
+965 LELMERGRNVVRLSE

-991 GDESPENTD
+991 GEESLENTD
-1000 SAPASA
+1000 SAPASV
-1006 PAPGPVSAATSSL
+1006 PAP
-1019 ATPPPPPTTRPPPQP
+1019 TT
-1034 GATPMSTAYAKPWL
+1034 YAKPLL

-1083 NLHRQTK
+1083 NLHQQTK

-1108 EQALRESS
+1108 EQALKEST

-1161 ILEGIRKHCVEG
+1161 ILESIRKHCVEG
-1173 RLAFAPI
+1173 RLVFAPI

-1188 SPREPDGYWEVN
+1188 SPLEPDGYWEVN

-1224 DRWGGEDWELLDRVL
+1224 DRWGGEDWELLDS
-1239 QNGLEVERLRLRNFF
+1239 
-1254 HYYHSKRGMWNAQNK
+1254 YHLSLSVIKV
-1269 KSPKG
+1269 